1 MRELDLPPGPEVGR
15 LLDVLLQA
23 VLDDP
28 SRNERRILLER
39 AREAR
44 RMP

>member
-1 MRELDLPPGPEVGR
+1 MRELDLSPGPEVGR

-28 SRNERRILLER
+28 ARNDPVTLLR
-39 AREAR
+39 LAREAAG
-44 RMP
+44 

>member
-1 MRELDLPPGPEVGR
+1 MRELELGPGPEVGR

-28 SRNERRILLER
+28 ARNDPVTLMRL
-39 AREAR
+39 ARDAHG
-44 RMP
+44 